1 MRGRTKGS
9 KTTDSRERILKAA
22 LEVFG
27 SKGFTAATTKEIAER
42 AGVNEV
48 TVFRQFKSK
57 NTLFFAVLTEKSALK
72 DIVEHVRFDADAPL
86 EELIVHNV
94 RTALTVLQENRHLF
108 MVVLGD
114 AWRYPKS
121 RRMLSETVMQRGIE
135 FLTSMMARLVEE
147 GRIRKIRP
155 EVAARALMGMV
166 QGYFI
171 TRYMLGGDDP
181 DPVEDETYIRG
192 FASVF
197 VDGVRL
203 EEKVA
208 R

>member
-1 MRGRTKGS
+1 MRGRTKGLRS
-9 KTTDSRERILKAA
+9 TDSRERILKTA

-57 NTLFFAVLTEKSALK
+57 NALFSAVIAEKSVLN
-72 DIVEHVRFDADAPL
+72 DIAGHVRFDDDAPL

-94 RTALTVLQENRHLF
+94 RTVLSILKKNRHLF

-121 RRMLSETVMQRGIE
+121 RKMLSETVMQRGIE
-135 FLTSMMARLVEE
+135 FLTAMMTRLVEE
-147 GRIRKIRP
+147 GRIREIQP

-171 TRYMLGGDDP
+171 TRYMLGGDDL
-181 DPVEDETYIRG
+181 DPVGDEIYIRG

-197 VDGVRL
+197 VNGVRL